1 MVGVGRQAAP
11 GAHTPVPAAD
21 LSEDAARFLATERQI
36 DQYNSLPPQDEAVEQ
51 VVAGLL
57 ALEREIVSRMAT
69 TPSTRQAD
77 LLAKARVL
85 DRFFDDPA
93 PGSPAPYSCD
103 NLVRS
108 LIDDLLDPRFLVSS
122 EVELLRLEGGFDV
135 ACAVAHAARA
145 AGRHLDNAGF
155 AAVATRADAIALR
168 MARQIDALPAFTRD
182 GVRIKS
188 KATSFIGTMDAGAGD
203 CRTPG
208 LATEGP
214 ALNDV
219 AATIPSSSALYEAP
233 QPETDTDPTV
243 NVNLKL
249 SRLGALAIARA
260 AGAAGTTQKVL
271 ITQALQRAGV
281 PLPSR
286 DLEDRTPRRR
296 T

>member
-1 MVGVGRQAAP
+1 
-11 GAHTPVPAAD
+11 
-21 LSEDAARFLATERQI
+21 
-36 DQYNSLPPQDEAVEQ
+36 
-51 VVAGLL
+51 
-57 ALEREIVSRMAT
+57 
-69 TPSTRQAD
+69 
-77 LLAKARVL
+77 
-85 DRFFDDPA
+85 
-93 PGSPAPYSCD
+93 
-103 NLVRS
+103 
-108 LIDDLLDPRFLVSS
+108 
-122 EVELLRLEGGFDV
+122 
-135 ACAVAHAARA
+135 
-145 AGRHLDNAGF
+145 
-155 AAVATRADAIALR
+155 